1 MAKTIDYKKAGVD
14 VNEGYKAV
22 DKYKKQSQRAR
33 IPGQLTDLGAFN
45 GMFAVPKGMKNPV
58 VVSGT
63 DGVGTKLDIAFKL
76 GIYDTV
82 GIDCVAMSVNDIL
95 CSGVQTAF
103 FLDYIACGK
112 LDSKVAGELVKGVT
126 DGCVESGCAL
136 LGGETAEMPGFYDE
150 GKYDLAGFGVGFV
163 DKSDIINGSKI
174 KEGDVLIGLSST
186 GVHSNGFSLIRKL
199 VKNFKDPFIENG
211 KKTSKSI
218 GEVLL
223 TPTRIYVKPVMEVL
237 KKYRSSV
244 HGMVHIT
251 GGGFYENV
259 PRMFPHAKQGKK
271 QLVAVIKKNSW
282 KVPSIYAELI
292 RRGADPKN
300 VYSTFNMGIGFVLA
314 VSKKDAPEVLKMFNK
329 NAKKY
334 HKAGIPDMVAYE
346 IGHVGHTDKVIKG
359 EFKGN
364 KEMTRFED

>member
-1 MAKTIDYKKAGVD
+1 
-14 VNEGYKAV
+14 
-22 DKYKKQSQRAR
+22 
-33 IPGQLTDLGAFN
+33 
-45 GMFAVPKGMKNPV
+45 
-58 VVSGT
+58 
-63 DGVGTKLDIAFKL
+63 
-76 GIYDTV
+76 
-82 GIDCVAMSVNDIL
+82 
-95 CSGVQTAF
+95 
-103 FLDYIACGK
+103 
-112 LDSKVAGELVKGVT
+112 
-126 DGCVESGCAL
+126 
-136 LGGETAEMPGFYDE
+136 
-150 GKYDLAGFGVGFV
+150 
-163 DKSDIINGSKI
+163 
-174 KEGDVLIGLSST
+174 
-186 GVHSNGFSLIRKL
+186 
-199 VKNFKDPFIENG
+199 
-211 KKTSKSI
+211 
-218 GEVLL
+218 
-223 TPTRIYVKPVMEVL
+223 TRIYVKPVMEVL

-259 PRMFPHAKQGKK
+259 PRMFPHAKEGKK

-282 KVPSIYAELI
+282 KVPSIYDELI